1 MKSVLPESGVPSSEP
16 GRMQSLERGPTPS
29 GSGEAAVSFDLPAQA
44 DPLHCANKVMKPP
57 LLACLPFFFFFLK
70 EKQTRT
76 ICMFLLSSSVTQ
88 DPLTPIPHLKE
99 APLLSFSLLA
109 FLPPP

>member
-57 LLACLPFFFFFLK
+57 LLACLPFFFFFFK
-70 EKQTRT
+70 RKAIVKQTKQWHSNLPEQREH
-76 ICMFLLSSSVTQ
+76 SSMC
-88 DPLTPIPHLKE
+88 L
-99 APLLSFSLLA
+99 
-109 FLPPP
+109 